1 MSQDTNVFH
10 MLTRTS
16 PILFFFL
23 LFINCILLPSYK
35 SFYLL
40 IMFIIVLI
48 SNWIAKNIIFQPLY
62 NLLGKKKLAI
72 LGLGERPTNGN
83 DYDFTM
89 NGFASKTF
97 GMPSGHSQIAWTIA
111 TYIICKIT
119 MIMYNKKYYRNEN
132 LDCICFILPLI
143 ILVVIVLCIALYISY
158 SRVYVECCHT
168 IQQVIV
174 GGLIGIVSGF
184 LIYYFEDYIIGI
196 MKQIY

>member
-10 MLTRTS
+10 MLSRTS
-16 PILFFFL
+16 PGLFLFL
-23 LFINCILLPSYK
+23 LLVNCILLPSYK

-40 IMFIIVLI
+40 IMFIIVTI
-48 SNWIAKNIIFQPLY
+48 SNWIAKSIIFQPLY
-62 NLLGKKKLAI
+62 YLLGKKKLPI
-72 LGLGERPTNGN
+72 LGLGERPNGAN
-83 DYDFTM
+83 DCDFTM
-89 NGFASKTF
+89 NGLFLKTF

-111 TYIICKIT
+111 TYIICKISI
-119 MIMYNKKYYRNEN
+119 IMYNKKYYINEN
-132 LDCICFILPLI
+132 LDCIWFILPLI
-143 ILVVIVLCIALYISY
+143 ILAIIVLCIALYISY

-184 LIYYFEDYIIGI
+184 LIYYFEDYIISI